1 MNEFSKDNQTRLWA
15 AAMRTYVLNCERVYS
30 SLDTTEARRRY
41 STLAFAGIFERIEQ
55 IPELKGLL
63 GLSVTRDVFDFFD
76 DIHRGRDHPW
86 LSLGPFGGLQHYTK
100 TEERI
105 RTYALIGVE
114 ILIEAA
120 GGRRG
125 AKKHAFTVVAN
136 AATSAGFKLSAERI
150 KGLYYELQRGSFP
163 HPRLISEFVANF
175 WMGEAGQGS
184 IAVCEHGSPVHRC
197 GMSRGGRCV
206 RIFEA
211 AEAYLPG
218 LFAEVEFKQTR
229 KRRT

>member
-1 MNEFSKDNQTRLWA
+1 MSNVPKDAQTRLWGGA
-15 AAMRTYVLNCERVYS
+15 LRTYVLKCERVYS
-30 SLDTTEARRRY
+30 SLDTEEARRRY
-41 STLAFAGIFERIEQ
+41 ATLAIAGIFERIEH

-63 GLSVTRDVFDFFD
+63 SLSITRDVFDFFD

-86 LSLGPFGGLQHYTK
+86 RSLGPFGGLQHYTK

-125 AKKHAFTVVAN
+125 AKKQAFTLVAE
-136 AATSAGFKLSAERI
+136 AAMSAGFELSAKRI

-175 WMGEAGQGS
+175 WMGEAGAGS

-197 GMSRGGRCV
+197 SMSHDSRCV
-206 RIFEA
+206 RIFKA

-218 LFAEVEFKQTR
+218 LFAEAEFKQTR
-229 KRRT
+229 KHRT